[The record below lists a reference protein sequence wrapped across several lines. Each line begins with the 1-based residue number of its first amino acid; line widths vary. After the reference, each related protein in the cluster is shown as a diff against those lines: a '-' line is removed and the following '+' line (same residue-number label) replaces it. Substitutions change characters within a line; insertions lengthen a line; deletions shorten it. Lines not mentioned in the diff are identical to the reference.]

1 MTDAKFDSA
10 LARKL
15 NSFIQLSKDELR
27 LLVDLQSKS
36 RKVKRGDKLTE
47 EGEAGTTAFV
57 LQSGWACSYKILSGG
72 ERQIIAFP
80 IPGDCVGLRSI
91 LLRTSDHSFCAL
103 TDAVVSAIDAP
114 RMLKIFH
121 TFPRLGAAFLWSV
134 SRDEAMLVEHLVSI
148 GRRCA
153 LERLAHFIL
162 ELRERLTLVGLATE
176 TEFDLPLNQY
186 VIADALGL
194 TSVYVNRV
202 LRELREK
209 NLLTV
214 AAGRVSIHDLSGL
227 RKLTD
232 YHSVD
237 GGKKID
243 LALT

>member
-1 MTDAKFDSA
+1 
-10 LARKL
+10 
-15 NSFIQLSKDELR
+15 
-27 LLVDLQSKS
+27 
-36 RKVKRGDKLTE
+36 
-47 EGEAGTTAFV
+47 
-57 LQSGWACSYKILSGG
+57 
-72 ERQIIAFP
+72 
-80 IPGDCVGLRSI
+80 
-91 LLRTSDHSFCAL
+91 
-103 TDAVVSAIDAP
+103 
-114 RMLKIFH
+114 
-121 TFPRLGAAFLWSV
+121 
-134 SRDEAMLVEHLVSI
+134 MLVEHLVSI

-209 NLLTV
+209 NLLTNV
-214 AAGRVSIHDLSGL
+214 AGRVSIHDLSGL

-237 GGKKID
+237 GGNKID
-243 LALT
+243 WALT